1 MNYSWLQAKKNKK
14 NALSDT
20 STHTDGRCTAAFD
33 WGGKQR
39 KWAVFLEW
47 MLLCFFSG
55 CRSWVSVCACVSF
68 PAVMLA
74 KHTQVQKQGA
84 HKCTFHIMLCAFMY
98 IHVLYLRSE
107 QTLWTHFVFGDSLAI
122 PSSHLTCGI
131 SQLTYR
137 NSWMACGCFDLKAD
151 LCVPVLF

>member
-1 MNYSWLQAKKNKK
+1 MNYSWLQAKKKK
-14 NALSDT
+14 KRFVWHKHPHWWQMRSSFWLGWKAEEMSRVSGMDVI
-20 STHTDGRCTAAFD
+20 
-33 WGGKQR
+33 
-39 KWAVFLEW
+39 VFLLW
-47 MLLCFFSG
+47 VPLLSEC
-55 CRSWVSVCACVSF
+55 VCACVSF

-151 LCVPVLF
+151 LCGPVLF